1 MTPTEAAAEPR
12 RRDAA
17 ATRQALLRAAR
28 RRFAGTGYAATTV
41 REVADEAG
49 VNVALISRYFESKE
63 GLFAACLADAVEELR
78 RTTGEITFAEVPEAI
93 AAQIA
98 GTGADGRP
106 NEVLMLLLRSS
117 GDERA
122 DAIRR
127 RVLRSYAERLV
138 AASGG
143 DPGDD
148 EAVLRGEV
156 VLAASMGVVMLR
168 SSGLE
173 PLVSAGAED
182 LVGPLRD
189 LVGALLTRGPGG

>member
-1 MTPTEAAAEPR
+1 MTPTAEPR

-17 ATRQALLRAAR
+17 ATRLLLLRAAR

-41 REVADEAG
+41 REVADDAG

-63 GLFAACLADAVEELR
+63 GLFAACLADAVAELR
-78 RTTGEITFAEVPEAI
+78 RTTGEITFAELPEAI
-93 AAQIA
+93 AARVADA
-98 GTGADGRP
+98 GPDGRP
-106 NEVLMLLLRSS
+106 SEVLMLLLRSS

-138 AASGG
+138 AAAGG
-143 DPGDD
+143 DQGDD
-148 EAVLRGEV
+148 DAVLRAELL
-156 VLAASMGVVMLR
+156 LAASMGVVLFR

-173 PLVSAGAED
+173 PLAAAGPAD
-182 LVGPLRD
+182 LVGPLRA
-189 LVGALLTRGPGG
+189 LVGALLTPRSAG